1 MQEALI
7 RTGILAGHQRWCTDP
22 LRHTPSLPWRSLAPV
37 RVLHH
42 SATRWSSIEPKKEDS
57 KQMTIKER
65 LVQLWNTV
73 KYLFRFYLDGVK
85 QIWRNRAQ
93 VKAIQRHVRETQRDY
108 TWEETQMIRTHS
120 SDMLKLPLF
129 LLILVTVEELLP
141 LMVIYTP
148 FLLPS
153 TCILPSQALKIR
165 QRLEVNR
172 ETAVQN
178 IQNLLREHKEIQPQ
192 SDSLPDALAAL
203 PPASLRELTI
213 VYNLSKWGTDG
224 FRRERILNHV
234 RQLQEDDQRLS
245 VAEVLQDGN
254 VNMDLLSNACVQRG
268 LVSASQMK
276 LMLRA
281 WLDYTLASPRPSSLE
296 LILLPS
302 FIPALKPDDAPL
314 NSIVEQ
320 QEKQSISEKA
330 STVVHEVVEQ
340 EKRKEAAKKT

>member
-1 MQEALI
+1 MLCTRSTNALVCRALHGLSTQEALI

-22 LRHTPSLPWRSLAPV
+22 LRHSACPAWRSTVPV

-42 SATRWSSIEPKKEDS
+42 SATRWSSIEPKKEES
-57 KQMTIKER
+57 KNLTTKER
-65 LVQLWNTV
+65 LGQLWNTV

-85 QIWRNRAQ
+85 QIWRNRAE
-93 VKAIQRHVRETQRDY
+93 VKAIQRHVRETKRDY

-172 ETAVQN
+172 ETAVQK
-178 IQNLLREHKEIQPQ
+178 IQNLLREHKDIQPQ

-203 PPASLRELTI
+203 PPASLRELT
-213 VYNLSKWGTDG
+213 VYVSMLMSVYTTCPSG
-224 FRRERILNHV
+224 ERMA
-234 RQLQEDDQRLS
+234 S
-245 VAEVLQDGN
+245 VASVFWT
-254 VNMDLLSNACVQRG
+254 MC
-268 LVSASQMK
+268 ASCRRMISGS
-276 LMLRA
+276 L
-281 WLDYTLASPRPSSLE
+281 SPRYCE
-296 LILLPS
+296 M
-302 FIPALKPDDAPL
+302 
-314 NSIVEQ
+314 E
-320 QEKQSISEKA
+320 
-330 STVVHEVVEQ
+330 T
-340 EKRKEAAKKT
+340 